1 MKIAFVTDT
10 GTGHDPDY
18 WKERGIYCLPLQIE
32 YNGNSYDEYVTILY
46 AKVIENLH
54 EQVLMKTSLPKPG
67 LMEDLFEDLKKE
79 GYDAVFCVPI
89 CKGLSS
95 TYDTLEMMA
104 KEADLQFYGV
114 DCYVT
119 AVVQG
124 RMIEIAK
131 EMIES
136 GHTIEETIA
145 RLERIAQSCETILL
159 CDDLQHMKRGGRLT
173 PTAAVL
179 GGLLKIKPVLYLD
192 KKTKGRVDVLAK
204 VRTMSKAQDRVI
216 EFIKEKGV
224 LSDFT
229 FIVAHV
235 DVLDAAVDYAQ
246 KIQKTFDGAK
256 VKIID
261 LVSAVGIHTGLGCL
275 ALQVFNENA

>member
-10 GTGHDPDY
+10 GTGKDPEY
-18 WKERGIYCLPLQIE
+18 WKEKGIYCLPLQIE
-32 YNGNSYDEYVTILY
+32 YNGNSYDEYVTISY
-46 AKVIENLH
+46 EKVIENLH
-54 EQVLMKTSLPKPG
+54 DQVLMKTSLPKPG
-67 LMEDLFEDLKKE
+67 LMEDLFETLKKE

-89 CKGLSS
+89 CKGLSG
-95 TYDTLEMMA
+95 TYDTLEMMV
-104 KEADLQFYGV
+104 KEAGLQFYGV

-136 GHTIEETIA
+136 NHTVEETIS

-246 KIQKTFDGAK
+246 KIQKSFDGAK

>member
-32 YNGNSYDEYVTILY
+32 YNGNSYDEYVTIPY

-54 EQVLMKTSLPKPG
+54 EQILMKTSLPKPG
-67 LMEDLFEDLKKE
+67 LIEDLFEDLKKE

-104 KEADLQFYGV
+104 KEANLQFYGV

-159 CDDLQHMKRGGRLT
+159 CDDLHHMKRGGRLT

-204 VRTMSKAQDRVI
+204 VRTMSKAQDRVV

-246 KIQKTFDGAK
+246 KIQKSFDGAK

>member
-10 GTGHDPDY
+10 GTGKEPSY
-18 WKERGIYCLPLQIE
+18 WEEKGIYCLPLQIE
-32 YNGNSYDEYVTILY
+32 YNGNSYDEYVTIPY
-46 AKVIENLH
+46 EKVIENLH
-54 EQVLMKTSLPKPG
+54 EKVLMKTSLPKPG
-67 LMEDLFEDLKKE
+67 LMADLFSKLKED

-104 KEADLQFYGV
+104 KEAGLTFYGV

-119 AVVQG
+119 AVVQA

-136 GHTIEETIA
+136 GKTIDETIVK
-145 RLERIAQSCETILL
+145 LQRIADSCETLLL

-192 KKTKGRVDVLAK
+192 QKTKGRVDVLAK
-204 VRTMSKAQDRVI
+204 VRTMSKAQDKVI
-216 EFIKEKGV
+216 DFIKEKGV

-246 KIQKTFDGAK
+246 KIQKSFDGAK

>member
-10 GTGHDPDY
+10 GTGKDPEY
-18 WKERGIYCLPLQIE
+18 WKEKGIYCLPLQIE
-32 YNGNSYDEYVTILY
+32 YNGNSYDEYVTISY
-46 AKVIENLH
+46 EKVIENLH
-54 EQVLMKTSLPKPG
+54 DQVLMKTSLPKPG
-67 LMEDLFEDLKKE
+67 LMEDLFETLKKE

-89 CKGLSS
+89 CKGLSG

-104 KEADLQFYGV
+104 KEAGLQFYGV

-136 GHTIEETIA
+136 NHTVEETIS

-246 KIQKTFDGAK
+246 KIQKSFDGAK

>member
-10 GTGHDPDY
+10 GTGKDPEY
-18 WKERGIYCLPLQIE
+18 WKEKGIYCLPLQIE
-32 YNGNSYDEYVTILY
+32 YNGNSYDEYVTISY
-46 AKVIENLH
+46 EKVIENLH
-54 EQVLMKTSLPKPG
+54 DQVLMKTSLPKPG
-67 LMEDLFEDLKKE
+67 LMEDLFETLKKE

-89 CKGLSS
+89 CKGLSG

-104 KEADLQFYGV
+104 KEAGLQFYGV

-136 GHTIEETIA
+136 NHTVEETIS

-246 KIQKTFDGAK
+246 KIQKSFDGTK

>member
-10 GTGHDPDY
+10 GTGKDPSY
-18 WKERGIYCLPLQIE
+18 WQERGIYCFPLQIE
-32 YNGNSYDEYVTILY
+32 FNGNSYDEYVTVPY
-46 AKVIENLH
+46 KKVISNLH
-54 EQVLMKTSLPKPG
+54 EQVLMKTSLPKLG
-67 LMEDLFEDLKKE
+67 LIEDTFSKLKEE
-79 GYDAVFCVPI
+79 GCDAVFCVPI

-95 TYDTLEMMA
+95 TFQSLEMVA
-104 KEADLQFYGV
+104 NQVGLKFYGV

-119 AVVQG
+119 AVVQD

-131 EMIES
+131 EMIEK
-136 GHTIEETIA
+136 GHTPEEAIQ
-145 RLERIAQSCETILL
+145 RLERIAASCETVLL

-173 PTAAVL
+173 PAAAML

-192 KKTKGRVDVLAK
+192 KGTKGRVDVMAK
-204 VRTMSKAQDRVI
+204 VRTMTKAQDKVI
-216 EFIKEKGV
+216 QFIKSRGV
-224 LSDFT
+224 TSDYT

-246 KIQKTFDGAK
+246 KIQKSFEGAK

-275 ALQVFNENA
+275 ALQVFDENA

>member
-10 GTGHDPDY
+10 GTGKDPAY
-18 WKERGIYCLPLQIE
+18 WQERGIHCFPLQIE
-32 YNGNSYDEYVTILY
+32 YNGNSYDEYVTIPY
-46 AKVIENLH
+46 KKVISNLH
-54 EQVLMKTSLPKPG
+54 EQILMKTSLPKLG
-67 LMEDLFEDLKKE
+67 VIEDTFAKLKEE
-79 GYDAVFCVPI
+79 GYEAVFCVPI

-95 TYDTLEMMA
+95 TFQSLEMA
-104 KEADLQFYGV
+104 AHQVGLKFYGV

-119 AVVQG
+119 AVVQD

-131 EMIES
+131 AMIEK
-136 GHTIEETIA
+136 GHTPEEAIA
-145 RLERIAQSCETILL
+145 RLERIAASCETVLL

-173 PTAAVL
+173 PAAAML

-192 KKTKGRVDVLAK
+192 KGTKGSVDVMAK
-204 VRTMSKAQDRVI
+204 VRTMTKAQDKVI
-216 EFIKEKGV
+216 EFIKSRGV
-224 LSDFT
+224 TSDYT

-246 KIQKTFDGAK
+246 KIQRSFDGAK

>member
-10 GTGHDPDY
+10 GTGKDPSY
-18 WKERGIYCLPLQIE
+18 WEEKGIHCFPLQIE
-32 YNGNSYDEYVTILY
+32 YNGNSYDEFVSIPYS
-46 AKVIENLH
+46 KVIENLH
-54 EQVLMKTSLPKPG
+54 NEVLMKTSLPKLG
-67 LMEDLFEDLKKE
+67 VIEDCFARLKEE

-95 TYDTLEMMA
+95 TYDSLEMIA
-104 KEADLQFYGV
+104 NQVGLQFYGV

-119 AVVQG
+119 AVVQT

-136 GHTIEETIA
+136 GASIEETIQ
-145 RLERIAQSCETILL
+145 RLERIAESCETILL

-173 PTAAVL
+173 PAAAVL
-179 GGLLKIKPVLYLD
+179 GGLLKIKPILYLD
-192 KKTKGRVDVLAK
+192 KGTKGRVDVMAK

-216 EFIKEKGV
+216 KFIQDKGV
-224 LSDFT
+224 QSNYT

-235 DVLDAAVDYAQ
+235 DVIDAAVDYAQ
-246 KIQKTFDGAK
+246 KIQRSFEGAK

-261 LVSAVGIHTGLGCL
+261 LVSVVGIHTGLGCL